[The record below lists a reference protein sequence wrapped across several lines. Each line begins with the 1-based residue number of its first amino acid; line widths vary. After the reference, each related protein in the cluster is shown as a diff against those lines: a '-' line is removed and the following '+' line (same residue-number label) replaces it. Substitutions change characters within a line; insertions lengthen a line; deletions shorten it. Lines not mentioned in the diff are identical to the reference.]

1 MHPIMSSLMNLL
13 PVLSFG
19 ICTNAAT
26 VTYDFNATWVIA
38 NPDGLQP
45 RPVMGINGQW
55 PVPTI
60 TADVGDRIVVNLN
73 NQLGNAT
80 ATLHFHGLYQNGTSE
95 MDGVAGATQCAV
107 GIGESF
113 VYNFTVSHF
122 QITSIEHQ
130 VNTETRPG

>member
-1 MHPIMSSLMNLL
+1 MLSLVNLL
-13 PVLSFG
+13 TLLSFG
-19 ICTNAAT
+19 IFTNAAT
-26 VTYDFNATWVIA
+26 VTYDFNVTWVTA
-38 NPDGLQP
+38 NPDGLQS

-55 PVPTI
+55 PIPII

-113 VYNFTVSHF
+113 VYNFTVSHAR
-122 QITSIEHQ
+122 ITNIEYQ
-130 VNTETRPG
+130 ANTERRPG